1 MSLDYG
7 KLAFIALTKAFSS
20 SEPITK
26 SLKLNNVSDIP
37 VSKTDDRW
45 VNNLWYI
52 VWKAPSQWRYTG
64 PNIIGLVFLS
74 FRFSFDSWNTF
85 VVTNQA
91 PRLKVLSTPIIEVLQ
106 ALEKFAFGSQYS
118 LITFGSQYSLITFGS
133 QYRIWHLVV
142 SIEYYIW

>member
-1 MSLDYG
+1 
-7 KLAFIALTKAFSS
+7 
-20 SEPITK
+20 
-26 SLKLNNVSDIP
+26 
-37 VSKTDDRW
+37 
-45 VNNLWYI
+45 
-52 VWKAPSQWRYTG
+52 
-64 PNIIGLVFLS
+64 VFLS

-133 QYRIWHLVV
+133 QYRI
-142 SIEYYIW
+142 